1 MHVKQLMVKGWK
13 CYRDESRLNFAPIA
27 YSVVASR
34 DGDPEQSNWSGKS
47 SLLEAVRFALHGE
60 HTARTEDGWI
70 ARGQPEG
77 GVALVLDHDS
87 DEVVVERSRRRGKS
101 TQLRVKAGGADLK
114 GDEAQ
119 RYVDSMLGLT
129 REDFAATCYF
139 EQRQMARLILAKPQE
154 RTDVVAAWL
163 RLEPLIRAEEE
174 ARALLAELSGQ
185 ALAFRSTAE
194 REGEA
199 VKRELGQHETREAL
213 ARAIERRQEDL
224 ERAEESLADAR
235 RASEAARKVVAAR
248 ARVDE
253 YDRIVRE
260 GKDLVEQLEGMDLA
274 ELGKAEQRLTTLER
288 DLALE
293 YGKKQR
299 EEQLNRKVALGQF
312 DGVCPVAGIACPAK
326 DEINTRSRAS
336 QRALKLAE
344 EAARESLQRHGE
356 AQLDLRAAQAKRQAA
371 ERLKAR
377 VDALREQVRG
387 MRDDYRLAKQ
397 EAAPFDVQAIEAL
410 VQRCSDAVVQARVE
424 LEAMR
429 GSLKRAAASECE
441 RYDCAQKGVAVERR
455 LATAREAV
463 LVFGRN
469 GAQRRVAERAMREI
483 EEGANYALEECGI
496 DLRVEVRWSR
506 EGQGVARQCDEC
518 GQPFPS
524 SLKVKQCGRC
534 GAERGALLIH
544 KLDLALSDRSGAA
557 EDLAG
562 AALQLAASAWL
573 RAERGSAWGTAIID
587 EPTAQLDAGNRRAFM
602 RHLAAM
608 LRGRYAFEQALV
620 VSHDPAATSML
631 PGRIL
636 VENREGVAS
645 ARVLA

>member
-1 MHVKQLMVKGWK
+1 
-13 CYRDESRLNFAPIA
+13 
-27 YSVVASR
+27 
-34 DGDPEQSNWSGKS
+34 
-47 SLLEAVRFALHGE
+47 
-60 HTARTEDGWI
+60 
-70 ARGQPEG
+70 
-77 GVALVLDHDS
+77 
-87 DEVVVERSRRRGKS
+87 
-101 TQLRVKAGGADLK
+101 VKAGGADLK